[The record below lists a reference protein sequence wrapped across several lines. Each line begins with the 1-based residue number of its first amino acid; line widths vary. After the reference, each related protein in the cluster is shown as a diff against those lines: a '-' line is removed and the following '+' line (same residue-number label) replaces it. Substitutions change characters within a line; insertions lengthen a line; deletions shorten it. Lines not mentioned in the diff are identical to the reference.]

1 MFNVLIVSYLQLSDE
16 PQKTSQPHNSST
28 PSSLLPLP
36 AVHCRPD
43 TEAPPPP
50 INSGCVT
57 VVN

>member
-16 PQKTSQPHNSST
+16 PQETSQPHNSSIT
-28 PSSLLPLP
+28 SSLLPLP
-36 AVHCRPD
+36 GVHSGPD